1 MSGER
6 SAWVPS
12 PTQSAPLPSPASGGG
27 LGWGLGRPA
36 PGVRRLGARPCARV
50 WWRILDAPGLLSAA
64 KRVRV
69 IGRFGLCVLVLSV
82 ALAGCGK
89 RNAPTAPPDQ
99 PDTYPR
105 PYPSE

>member
-1 MSGER
+1 MSGGP
-6 SAWVPS
+6 SVPVPS
-12 PTQSAPLPSPASGGG
+12 PTQPCGLGPSAPAL
-27 LGWGLGRPA
+27 RE
-36 PGVRRLGARPCARV
+36 RL
-50 WWRILDAPGLLSAA
+50 LNAA

-69 IGRFGLCVLVLSV
+69 IGRLGLCVLVFSV

-99 PDTYPR
+99 PDTFPR